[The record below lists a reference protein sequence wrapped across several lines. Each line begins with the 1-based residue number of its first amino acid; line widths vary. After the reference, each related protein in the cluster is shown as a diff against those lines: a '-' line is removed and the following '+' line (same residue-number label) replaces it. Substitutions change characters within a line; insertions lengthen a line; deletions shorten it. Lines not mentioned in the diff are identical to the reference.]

1 MVDTSSGEVLAQSIS
16 VGASDL
22 SMWGLFLHADFFVQ
36 AIILVLLLASFWCW
50 SIIFSKSMQMSK
62 VKKLSKTFETAF
74 WSGHSLDELYRD
86 LRYKAQD
93 PLSRMFLS
101 AMQEWMDYSRH
112 ASSQDAGQKQNFLD
126 RLDRVLANRMTL
138 EMEILEQHTGFL
150 ATVGSSAPFVGLLG
164 TVWGIM
170 HSFQS
175 IAASKNTSLAVV
187 APGIAEALFATAL
200 GLIAAIPAVMAYN
213 KISSHL
219 SRYAMTLE
227 NFSNDLHTLM
237 SRKLYGG

>member
-1 MVDTSSGEVLAQSIS
+1 MVDTSSGEVLAQS
-16 VGASDL
+16 VEVASRDI

-36 AIILVLLLASFWCW
+36 AIILVLIFASFWCW
-50 SIIFSKSMQMSK
+50 SIIFSKTTQLGKIQKQSK
-62 VKKLSKTFETAF
+62 AFETAF
-74 WSGHSLDELYRD
+74 WSGHSLDDLYKD
-86 LRYKAQD
+86 IRYKAQD
-93 PLSRMFLS
+93 PLARMFVS
-101 AMQEWMDYSRH
+101 VMQEWTEY
-112 ASSQDAGQKQNFLD
+112 AKTATQDEGKRQNFLD
-126 RLDRVLANRMTL
+126 RIDRVLANRVTV
-138 EMEILEQHTGFL
+138 EMEQLEDHIGFL

-213 KISSHL
+213 KISSRL
-219 SRYAMTLE
+219 GKYAMTLE
-227 NFSNDLHTLM
+227 NFSNELHTLM
-237 SRKLYGG
+237 SRKIYGS